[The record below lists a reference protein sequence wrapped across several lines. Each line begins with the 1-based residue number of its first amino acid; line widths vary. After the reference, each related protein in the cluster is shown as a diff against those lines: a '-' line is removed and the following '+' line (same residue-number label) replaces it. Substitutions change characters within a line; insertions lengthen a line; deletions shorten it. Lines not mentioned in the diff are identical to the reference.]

1 MGKERKAGKTRE
13 RAERRRRAQTAFL
26 AVALGFAP
34 FAAFAQTATSRAGN
48 GLTGKF
54 SIAGSVESAPSD
66 EKTAPTKTAP
76 RAEFKAF
83 LVGADDYDNAS
94 KLLCVKN
101 DVEAFAARLVE
112 IGFDKNNV
120 TVLKTGGKSGDL
132 PMKGNIEKRFAEF
145 VESLKPGD
153 FAVVF
158 MSGHGLQNQETKEA
172 FFAPV
177 DLEPEKLFETAVS
190 IDGMLARLEESSA
203 KRRWMIVDACRNVP
217 AEWETSEMRTRAV
230 DGATP
235 GLTSLIEVPDSTILL
250 QSCEPGKVSYE
261 GGEHGLFTQSLLE
274 ALDANGSK
282 ADGNSDGVLKLT
294 ELVEYVAERT
304 NELAEQN
311 GGTQKPTWSGATTDF
326 EILTT
331 LIEGLPPERWRKAD
345 ALYQDARALRGQKK
359 WRDAAAKL
367 SEAREINPVNKD
379 YQAAE
384 AEIAAILDLQTQ
396 AQEAE
401 ARVAAERARL
411 EAEHAAEL
419 AEAERKARE
428 AQAAA
433 ERQASNADSTS
444 GDGWNRAERVAAD
457 ASDSGTSGRTSAP
470 ETSSTSRTSERA
482 SSVAANAPERRAQ
495 NNGSRIV
502 GMGPSGTSGRTS
514 SGTSST
520 SLTSEHAAAL
530 AAADAAGRRAQN
542 SASSSGQTS
551 SGTISSLPSSAQ
563 TSSPETS
570 SAVAWTGTPAA
581 GTVKS
586 LAIKGATYN
595 FRYCQAGTFTMG
607 SPASEA
613 GRFTDET
620 QHEVM
625 LTRGFWMLETEVTRA
640 LWESVT
646 GKNPIIITALKG
658 PNKPVGGVSWEDCQE
673 FIEKLNSLGIAPEG
687 LKFRLPTE
695 AEWEYACRAG
705 TSGPYA
711 GSSLDSMGW
720 YRDNSGYN
728 NHEVGK
734 KSPNAWGLCDM
745 HGNVS
750 EWCSDWFA
758 PYDAKPQTDPTG
770 PSSGSSR
777 VLRGG
782 SWRNVAEHSRSA
794 NRNSCPSMFRRNSFG
809 FRLVLG
815 REIAPVA
822 TSDASSSRTP
832 TSSTLTKIL
841 ITPTSSTA
849 AKILALCVLSFYLV
863 YAKRLRRRLDFSR
876 LSADGETGER
886 SAEGAAR
893 FKRFRRR
900 RARTETSGGDEAD
913 GRDAANG
920 R

>member
-1 MGKERKAGKTRE
+1 MGKERKAEKTGE
-13 RAERRRRAQTAFL
+13 RAERRRRAQTALL

-54 SIAGSVESAPSD
+54 SIAGSVESAPSE
-66 EKTAPTKTAP
+66 EKTAPTETAS

-120 TVLKTGGKSGDL
+120 TVLKTGGKAGDL

-145 VESLKPGD
+145 VASLKPGD

-158 MSGHGLQNQETKEA
+158 MSGHGLQNKETKEA

-177 DLEPEKLFETAVS
+177 DLKPEKLFETAVS

-235 GLTSLIEVPDSTILL
+235 GLTSLIEVPESTILL

-304 NELAEQN
+304 NALAEQN

-331 LIEGLPPERWRKAD
+331 LIEGLSPERWRKAD

-495 NNGSRIV
+495 N
-502 GMGPSGTSGRTS
+502 
-514 SGTSST
+514 
-520 SLTSEHAAAL
+520 
-530 AAADAAGRRAQN
+530 

-551 SGTISSLPSSAQ
+551 SGTISSSSA
-563 TSSPETS
+563 S
-570 SAVAWTGTPAA
+570 VAWTDAPTA

-586 LAIKGATYN
+586 LAIKGAPYN
-595 FRYCQAGTFTMG
+595 FRYCPAGTFTMG
-607 SPASEA
+607 SPESES
-613 GRFTDET
+613 GRYSDET
-620 QHEVM
+620 QHEVR
-625 LTRGFWMLETEVTRA
+625 LTRGFWMLETEVTQA

-646 GKNPIIITALKG
+646 GENPMTADSSLKG
-658 PNKPVGGVSWEDCQE
+658 PNKPVGHVSWEDCQV
-673 FIEKLNSLGIAPEG
+673 FIAKLNSLGIAPAG

-711 GSSLDSMGW
+711 GSSLGLMGW
-720 YRDNSGYN
+720 YRDNSVWD
-728 NHEVGK
+728 NHDVGK
-734 KSPNAWGLCDM
+734 LYANPWGLCDM

-758 PYDAKPQTDPTG
+758 PYDANPQTDPTG

-777 VLRGG
+777 VVRGG
-782 SWRNVAEHSRSA
+782 DWLNNAEGCRSA
-794 NRNSCPSMFRRNSFG
+794 YRSGDGPAYRWDSSG
-809 FRLVLG
+809 FRLVLCC
-815 REIAPVA
+815 EIASVA
-822 TSDASSSRTP
+822 TSDAS
-832 TSSTLTKIL
+832 TSSTSSAKRTL
-841 ITPTSSTA
+841 IAFFSSSSDALTSSTSI
-849 AKILALCVLSFYLV
+849 KILLLCVLSFYLV

-876 LSADGETGER
+876 LSSDGETGER

-893 FKRFRRR
+893 FKRLRRR